1 MGTLHNAD
9 TIVNIVKAEWEFL
22 AFEECCTRTSMTI
35 ESFNNKKGQAI
46 LDCIDPATGFL
57 KGLQDGAVGNC
68 RPEGIIH
75 MKVKIICDFST
86 LDKK

>member
-1 MGTLHNAD
+1 
-9 TIVNIVKAEWEFL
+9 
-22 AFEECCTRTSMTI
+22 MTI

-75 MKVKIICDFST
+75 MKVKIICDFSS
-86 LDKK
+86 LD